1 MSRTL
6 LLLSIAILLFSCGRR
21 LEDRLI
27 GDWKLD
33 ESYRKGL
40 FSRDHFQTGYEE
52 GRFTFFESGS
62 AAYVSNTDTL
72 SGYWKSDFYSRP
84 QYDAAD
90 DDYDRKILKR
100 LEIYL
105 ADFNRNQIIH
115 WRFDDFDFKDGRR
128 RIKAVEF
135 SLGRDRYYE
144 FIKP

>member
-6 LLLSIAILLFSCGRR
+6 LLLITAILFFSCGKRIK
-21 LEDRLI
+21 DRLI

-40 FSRDHFQTGYEE
+40 FNRDHFQTGYED
-52 GRFTFFESGS
+52 GLFTFFESGS
-62 AAYVSNTDTL
+62 ASYTSSRDTL
-72 SGYWKSDFYSRP
+72 SGYWKSDFYTRT

-90 DDYDRKILKR
+90 EDYDTKLLKR

-105 ADFNRNQIIH
+105 VNFNQNKIIH
-115 WRFDDFDFKDGRR
+115 WGFDDFDFKDGRR

-144 FIKP
+144 FVKP